1 MIPESK
7 IVERIYVW
15 DLFVRLFHWGLA
27 GLVVSNLFFLEEG
40 DALHRWA
47 GYVAGVAIT
56 ARIVWGMSVSGY
68 VRIDAFFPTLQRIRR
83 YLDCY
88 AKHGRC
94 ATIGLNPLG
103 AIMAI
108 AMVMLVLFLVFTGW
122 LMGTD
127 AYWGE
132 EWLESLHGVLSYA
145 LMVFIGVHIV
155 MVFIISYRTKI
166 NLPKAMVTGS
176 KERTSS
182 SAPFQR

>member
-1 MIPESK
+1 MIPESQ

-15 DLFVRLFHWGLA
+15 DIFVRLFHWGLV
-27 GLVVSNLFFLEEG
+27 GLIASNLFFLEEG
-40 DALHRWA
+40 DDLHRWA
-47 GYVAGVAIT
+47 GYAAGLAIT
-56 ARIVWGMSVSGY
+56 ARLVWGVSISGY
-68 VRIDAFFPTLQRIRR
+68 ARIGAFFPTRQRIRR
-83 YLDCY
+83 YLNCY

-94 ATIGLNPLG
+94 ATVGLNPLG

-108 AMVMLVLFLVFTGW
+108 AMVMLVLFLVLTGW

-127 AYWGE
+127 VYWGE

-145 LMVFIGVHIV
+145 LMVFIALHIF

-176 KERTSS
+176 KERTAN